1 MISTEY
7 EKDYFNSFIRWNRN
21 HRCDIRMVKVTFVQ
35 TGYIGATTLIDALLD
50 ERASRKNV
58 SVRVISSGCKM
69 DEVEAEAAAK
79 IAAQVPTDLY
89 VAVSPSAGLP
99 GPKKMREILKETG
112 KPIIVV
118 SDEPSRKAA
127 RKLPEEGIGYL
138 VLYGDAMIGAKRPF
152 LDPIE
157 MALFNADVIK
167 VLSVTGV
174 FRCVYT
180 ELDKV
185 IEQIE
190 KGEEPVLPEI
200 VVNKTKALEH
210 SGLQNPYAR
219 AKAMAAFEAARKV
232 ASLDVEGCFKT
243 EGAQNYIPKIAAAHE
258 LMRYAAMMADEA
270 RELEKANDS
279 VERLVHFRNGTLRK
293 KTQLLGK
300 FE

>member
-1 MISTEY
+1 
-7 EKDYFNSFIRWNRN
+7 
-21 HRCDIRMVKVTFVQ
+21 MVKVTFVQ

-50 ERASRKNV
+50 ERASRKDI

-69 DEVEAEAAAK
+69 DEAEAAAAAE
-79 IAAQVPTDLY
+79 IAAKVPTDLY
-89 VAVSPSAGLP
+89 VCVSPNAGLP

-127 RKLPEEGIGYL
+127 KKLPEEGIGYI
-138 VLYGDAMIGAKRPF
+138 VLYADAMIGAKRPF

-157 MALFNADVIK
+157 MALFNADIIK

-174 FRCVYT
+174 FRIIYT
-180 ELDKV
+180 ELDRV
-185 IEQIE
+185 IEQIK
-190 KGEEPVLPEI
+190 KGEKPELPEI
-200 VVNKTKALEH
+200 VVNKKRAIAA
-210 SGLQNPYAR
+210 SGLQNPYAK

-232 ASLDVEGCFKT
+232 ANLDVEGCFKT
-243 EGAQNYIPKIAAAHE
+243 EGAQNYIPIIAAAHE
-258 LMRYAAMMADEA
+258 LLRYAAKLCDEA
-270 RELEKANDS
+270 REMEKANDS
-279 VERLVHFRNGTLRK
+279 VERLVHFRDGTLRK

>member
-1 MISTEY
+1 
-7 EKDYFNSFIRWNRN
+7 
-21 HRCDIRMVKVTFVQ
+21 MVNVTFVQ
-35 TGYIGATTLIDALLD
+35 AGYIGATTLIDALLD

-79 IAAQVPTDLY
+79 IAADVPTDLY
-89 VAVSPSAGLP
+89 VCVSPNAGLP

-118 SDEPSRKAA
+118 SDEPSRRAA
-127 RKLPEEGIGYL
+127 RKLPEEGIGYI
-138 VLYGDAMIGAKRPF
+138 VLYADAMIGAKRPF

-157 MALFNADVIK
+157 MAIFNADVIK

-174 FRCVYT
+174 FRIIYT
-180 ELDKV
+180 ELDRV

-190 KGEEPVLPEI
+190 KGEKPELPEI
-200 VVNKTKALEH
+200 VVNKKRAISN
-210 SGLQNPYAR
+210 SGLKNPYAR

-232 ASLDVEGCFKT
+232 ADLDVEGCFKT
-243 EGAQNYIPKIAAAHE
+243 EGAQEYIPIIAAAHE
-258 LMRYAAMMADEA
+258 LMRYAAMLCDEA
-270 RELEKANDS
+270 REIEKTNDS
-279 VERLVHFRNGTLRK
+279 VERLVHFRDGTLRK

>member
-7 EKDYFNSFIRWNRN
+7 EKEYFNSFIRWNRN
-21 HRCDIRMVKVTFVQ
+21 HRCDVRMVKVTFVQ

-69 DEVEAEAAAK
+69 DDAEAAAAAE
-79 IAAQVPTDLY
+79 IASKVPTDLY
-89 VAVSPSAGLP
+89 VCVSPNAGLS
-99 GPKKMREILKETG
+99 GPKKMRDILKETG
-112 KPIIVV
+112 KPIVV
-118 SDEPSRKAA
+118 ISDEPSRKAA
-127 RKLPEEGIGYL
+127 RKLPEEGIGYI
-138 VLYGDAMIGAKRPF
+138 VLYADAMIGAKRPF
-152 LDPIE
+152 LDPVE

-174 FRCVYT
+174 FRIIYT
-180 ELDKV
+180 ELDRV

-190 KGEEPVLPEI
+190 KGEKPELPEI
-200 VVNKTKALEH
+200 IVNKKRAIAA

-232 ASLDVEGCFKT
+232 ADLDVEGCFKT
-243 EGAQNYIPKIAAAHE
+243 EGAQNYIPIVAAAHE

-270 RELEKANDS
+270 REIEKANDS
-279 VERLVHFRNGTLRK
+279 VERLVHFRDGTLRK